1 MWEHMAQ
8 DNVLCYAE
16 TIDLSGEI
24 HTAFVLHGE
33 FPVEIIPPYVLSQS
47 LTPVDEGIVEF
58 VDNPLVVGEETLDS
72 LSRDAG
78 GRARVEVPLSALERW
93 REEAEEW
100 IFRLAEKEANKLLR
114 EEEKARRREKRSREW
129 AERAEKARKDREAE
143 EARVRAA
150 KQEREEREAVA
161 KAEEDK
167 VRAEAIAAYEA
178 AEEARKAEEEA
189 RWKAVEERRKA
200 RAAAK
205 VEEARE
211 RFVMFWVELAIV
223 AELILERDA
232 AQDPLRPMR
241 QQGGEVVEVSVE
253 GWEVWEYP
261 AGRYAEVEAGEAGEG
276 GEAGEAGEA
285 GEGSEAGEGGVA
297 VHEVEADL
305 PIILNVIRLHVCED
319 RRAWEDQRGFWVVTG
334 DNLSLHL
341 VTDLEIALAIL
352 RKEWR
357 VREAQEFRGEGY
369 CRKVRRQPGWDGRLE
384 SAVGALG

>member
-1 MWEHMAQ
+1 M
-8 DNVLCYAE
+8 
-16 TIDLSGEI
+16 
-24 HTAFVLHGE
+24 
-33 FPVEIIPPYVLSQS
+33 EIIPPYVLSQH
-47 LTPVDEGIVEF
+47 LQPVDEGGIVEF
-58 VDNPLVVGEETLDS
+58 THNPLDIGMEALDS
-72 LSRDAG
+72 LSQDAG
-78 GRARVEVPLSALERW
+78 GRRRVEVPLSALERW
-93 REEAEEW
+93 KEEAEEW
-100 IFRLAEKEANKLLR
+100 ILKRAEKVAQEVVR
-114 EEEKARRREKRSREW
+114 EDEKTRRRAERSREW
-129 AERAEKARKDREAE
+129 AERAERARQARQAE
-143 EARVRAA
+143 EARVRKARA
-150 KQEREEREAVA
+150 EREEREAA
-161 KAEEDK
+161 EKAEEEK

-178 AEEARKAEEEA
+178 AEARREAEEEE
-189 RWKAVEERRKA
+189 RWKAMEERRKA

-211 RFVMFWVELAIV
+211 RFVMFWIEIACV
-223 AELILERDA
+223 AELILEQRR

-241 QQGGEVVEVSVE
+241 QQGGERIEVSAE

-261 AGRYAEVEAGEAGEG
+261 AGRYAEVEGSEG
-276 GEAGEAGEA
+276 GEGSESGEG

-305 PIILNVIRLHVCED
+305 PYILDVVRLHLCED
-319 RRAWEDQRGFWVVTG
+319 RRAWEDERGFWVVTG